1 MRGIGEA
8 AALTGDNSCRDAT
21 SDADASAD
29 VSNFLRV
36 QATMPSKLSSFG
48 KQMPILDSDT
58 VPNFAM
64 TQNGRKRGESL
75 RVEPP
80 AANLTWYALSGRILR
95 EQLGELL
102 GHDATELLGVDDGD
116 RTPVVTRD
124 VMADADGNQFH
135 R

>member
-1 MRGIGEA
+1 LTPERSAATSSGDLANSSIGMRGIGEA
-8 AALTGDNSCRDAT
+8 AAALTGDDSCGDAT

-80 AANLTWYALSGRILR
+80 AANLT
-95 EQLGELL
+95 
-102 GHDATELLGVDDGD
+102 
-116 RTPVVTRD
+116 
-124 VMADADGNQFH
+124 
-135 R
+135 